1 MIVMRVL
8 ALIGLATVICAVL
21 MVITMVIA
29 GSTDAWPDSDE
40 DDEDL
45 R

>member
-8 ALIGLATVICAVL
+8 ALIGMATVVCTVL
-21 MVITMVIA
+21 MVITMVVA
-29 GSTDAWPDSDE
+29 GGTDAWPDSDE

>member
-8 ALIGLATVICAVL
+8 ALIGMATVVCTVL

-29 GSTDAWPDSDE
+29 GKRDDWFDCDE
-40 DDEDL
+40 DEEDL
-45 R
+45 Q